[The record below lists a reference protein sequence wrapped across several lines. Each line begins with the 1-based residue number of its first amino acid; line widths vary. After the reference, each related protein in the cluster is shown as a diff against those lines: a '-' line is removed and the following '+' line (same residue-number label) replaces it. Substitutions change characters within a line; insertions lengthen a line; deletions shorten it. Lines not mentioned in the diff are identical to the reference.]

1 MGFLHKKILSII
13 RRTRPY
19 FNVTAQFFAVTCK
32 NPFRIDF
39 ADGIFAFQPMFS
51 YGQRSECTDLPNS
64 YILIHFALLFND
76 LLHNFDI
83 FFTKDLI
90 QAVQKIRPC
99 EDCPV
104 FGKSAHFPFFF

>member
-19 FNVTAQFFAVTCK
+19 FNVTAQFFLQSHAKIHSGSTS
-32 NPFRIDF
+32 PMGFLP
-39 ADGIFAFQPMFS
+39 FQPMFS

-64 YILIHFALLFND
+64 SILIHFALLFND

-90 QAVQKIRPC
+90 QAV
-99 EDCPV
+99 
-104 FGKSAHFPFFF
+104 